1 MSLLL
6 SDSLIGLV
14 DESTLDGDYSDTIGA
29 IHLNGKKY
37 EIDSFVTD
45 RKVIRVHAVGN
56 SNDAISIMN
65 LKQDLEAKISLG
77 NDAYTASGKIHQ
89 IGFEQL
95 SHGGR
100 IIISVIVRDK

>member
-14 DESTLDGDYSDTIGA
+14 DESTLGDDYSDSIGS
-29 IHLNGKKY
+29 IHLNGKKH

-45 RKVIRVHAVGN
+45 RKVIRVHAIGD
-56 SNDAISIMN
+56 SEDAISLIN
-65 LKQDLEAKISLG
+65 LKQDLEAKIVLG
-77 NDAYTASGKIHQ
+77 SDSCSFSGKIHQ
-89 IGFEQL
+89 IGFERL

-100 IIISVIVRDK
+100 LIISVIVRDK